1 MNHNIFSVTVAPG
14 PDGDLTVNVVTDD
27 GDDTG
32 VMMTGGA
39 LTVLPVAT
47 ALINAIATGAYME
60 AQQEVVKEMMQ

>member
-14 PDGDLTVNVVTDD
+14 ADGELTVNVVTDD

-47 ALINAIATGAYME
+47 ALINAIATGAYID
-60 AQQEVVKEMMQ
+60 AQDVVKEMMQ

>member
-14 PDGDLTVNVVTDD
+14 PDGDMIVNVVTDD

-47 ALINAIATGAYME
+47 SPINAIATGAYMD
-60 AQQEVVKEMMQ
+60 AQTEVKEMKQ